1 MSGMLD
7 IVHEHST
14 LIIAGSYLLLEL
26 LAILAAIHAV
36 MQVRTAQGAVA
47 WLIALVT
54 IPFLALPLYA
64 IFGRRRFMGYVSA
77 RRARDAAI
85 EHYNVRPD
93 PSEPGPFNSE
103 SSGNDARFNGFEKLA
118 GTPFLNANGCRLLVN
133 GQDTFDAI
141 FAALREAGSYV
152 LIQFYIVRDDD
163 LGQQLKQHLLDCL
176 SRNVRVYLLYDAVGS
191 SQLSSDYG
199 AELRA
204 AGAQV
209 QSFSSTTRRVRRLQ
223 INFRNHRKIV
233 VVDGHTTF
241 VGGHNVGNE
250 YLGLDQHLSPWRDTH
265 VQVHGSV
272 AAATQIP
279 FAEDWFWSTGEL
291 PLLDWGPASG
301 ADKSASG
308 TDKSAPADKSLSGAD
323 KSAPADKSLSG
334 ADALKALSLPS
345 GPADDVEVGCLM
357 FVHAINA
364 ATRRLWIVSP
374 YFVPNGSI
382 IDALMLAALRDVDVR
397 ILLPGITDNRLAQ
410 LAGRAYLQE
419 LIPSGIRIFR
429 YTGGFLHQKV
439 MLIDGDL
446 ATVGTANLD
455 NRSMRLNF
463 ELTLVFA
470 GNAFARKIE
479 HMLIDDFAAATEV
492 DAPSVANESWWV
504 RAASR
509 GARLLAPVL

>member
-1 MSGMLD
+1 MSEMLD

-26 LAILAAIHAV
+26 LAILAAVHAV

-47 WLIALVT
+47 WLVALVT

-64 IFGRRRFMGYVSA
+64 VFGRRRFMGYLSA
-77 RRARDAAI
+77 RRARAAAI
-85 EHYNVRPD
+85 EHFTGQLD

-103 SSGNDARFNGFEKLA
+103 SSGNNPRFDGFEKLA
-118 GTPFLNANGCRLLVN
+118 GTPFLNANRCRLLVN

-141 FAALREAGSYV
+141 FAALREASSYV

-163 LGQQLKQHLLDCL
+163 LGQRLKQHLLDCL
-176 SRNVRVYLLYDAVGS
+176 ARNVRVYLLYDAVGS
-191 SQLSSDYG
+191 SQLSGDYP
-199 AELRA
+199 AVLRA

-233 VVDGHTTF
+233 VVDGQTTF

-250 YLGLDQHLSPWRDTH
+250 YLGLDRHLSPWRDTH
-265 VQVHGSV
+265 VQVRGPV
-272 AAATQIP
+272 AVTTQIP
-279 FAEDWFWSTGEL
+279 FAEDWYWSTGEL
-291 PLLDWGPASG
+291 PLVDWKPVSE
-301 ADKSASG
+301 
-308 TDKSAPADKSLSGAD
+308 TDQPVSETDQPVSETDT
-323 KSAPADKSLSG
+323 
-334 ADALKALSLPS
+334 LKVLSLPS
-345 GPADDVEVGCLM
+345 GPADGVEVGCLM

-382 IDALMLAALRDVDVR
+382 IDALVLAVLRGVDVR
-397 ILLPGITDNRLAQ
+397 ILLPGITDNRLVQ

-429 YTGGFLHQKV
+429 YMGGFLHQKV
-439 MLIDGDL
+439 MLIDDEL

-470 GNAFARKIE
+470 DSAFARKIE
-479 HMLIDDFAAATEV
+479 HMLIDDFGEATEV
-492 DAPSVANESWWV
+492 DALSVANEPWWM